1 MKKII
6 AIILTLLMILTFA
19 ACGGESGG
27 GSTGEGSAGGAV
39 YTVEVEELDP
49 RIYPE
54 DYPLMPSED
63 FETALEVLKE
73 ANMNADLDGYQDIAD
88 IFGVDGAYYVNND
101 MDWNERLFKYY
112 GWYADNGRSVLIT
125 FVVDGKNLEYYAY
138 TESGI

>member
-1 MKKII
+1 MKKFI
-6 AIILTLLMILTFA
+6 AILLTVFMILTFA
-19 ACGGESGG
+19 ACGGSGAG
-27 GSTGEGSAGGAV
+27 DGSSSGAV
-39 YTVEVEELDP
+39 YTVDIEELDP

-63 FETALEVLKE
+63 FEAAFEVLKE
-73 ANMNADLDGYQDIAD
+73 ANMNAELEGYQDIAD

-101 MDWNERLFKYY
+101 LESNGRLFNYY

-125 FVVDGKNLEYYAY
+125 FLAEGNNLKYYAY

>member
-1 MKKII
+1 MKKFI
-6 AIILTLLMILTFA
+6 AILLTVFMILTFA
-19 ACGGESGG
+19 ACGGSGAG
-27 GSTGEGSAGGAV
+27 DGSSSGAV

-63 FETALEVLKE
+63 FEAAFEVLKE
-73 ANMNADLDGYQDIAD
+73 ANMNAELEGYQDIAD

-101 MDWNERLFKYY
+101 LESNGRLFNYY

-125 FVVDGKNLEYYAY
+125 FLAEGNNLKYYAY

>member
-19 ACGGESGG
+19 ACGGSGAG
-27 GSTGEGSAGGAV
+27 NGSSSGAV
-39 YTVEVEELDP
+39 YTVDIEELDP

-63 FETALEVLKE
+63 FEAALEVLKE
-73 ANMNADLDGYQDIAD
+73 ANMNAELDGYQDIAD

-101 MDWNERLFKYY
+101 INSNERLFKYY
-112 GWYADNGRSVLIT
+112 GWYADNGRSLLIS
-125 FVVDGKNLEYYAY
+125 FVVDGKNLKYYAY

>member
-1 MKKII
+1 MKKFI
-6 AIILTLLMILTFA
+6 AILLTVFMILTFA
-19 ACGGESGG
+19 ACGGSGAG
-27 GSTGEGSAGGAV
+27 DGSSSGAV

-63 FETALEVLKE
+63 FEAAFEVLKE
-73 ANMNADLDGYQDIAD
+73 ANMNAELEGYQDIAD

-101 MDWNERLFKYY
+101 LESNGRLFNYY